1 MKESGEGMAGSAPN
15 SSRIAPGQ
23 ASGEGRTDQDRTP
36 VFEIDIPIRWGDM
49 DSMGHVN
56 NTVYFRYLEEAR
68 IQWFEAAGFRTDP
81 RSDGPVIVN
90 AHCSF
95 IRELRYPGTV
105 RCRLYAGGAGRSS
118 FETYAVMSRTDDP
131 ETVYAEGGA
140 KVVWVDYRNRKSTP
154 LSEAARRAIETPL
167 VR

>member
-1 MKESGEGMAGSAPN
+1 MNGTSEDRSGSATN
-15 SSRIAPGQ
+15 Q
-23 ASGEGRTDQDRTP
+23 ATGESKTDDGRTL

-49 DSMGHVN
+49 DAMGHVN

-68 IQWFEAAGFRTDP
+68 IQWFDSAGFRTDP

-90 AHCSF
+90 ARCSF

-105 RCRLYAGGAGRSS
+105 RCRLYAGAAGRSS
-118 FETYAVMSRTDDP
+118 FETFAELSRTDDP

-154 LSEAARRAIETPL
+154 LSEAARRAIVTPL
-167 VR
+167 AR